1 MREDSTDVIVRSL
14 SRMGFHHALRIIA
27 SQATAAAAK
36 IDRTVLAT
44 NPGKKPIDADSITRG
59 HPSGTLLVN
68 ARFDAKGSISEA
80 AVFMTARR
88 IMKGQVFWKEV

>member
-14 SRMGFHHALRIIA
+14 SRMGFHHALQITA

-36 IDRTVLAT
+36 IDKTVLAT
-44 NPGKKPIDADSITRG
+44 NLGKKPIDADSITRG
-59 HPSGTLLVN
+59 HPSGTLLVT